1 MLPDGKESLTTGKG
15 CCLTVFLL
23 ISLIFYGSMQSVKL
37 FMYDETDVMV
47 SKRDSYFEA
56 SKTYSTNLSYAFGIT
71 AYDSN
76 D

>member
-1 MLPDGKESLTTGKG
+1 MLPEGKERMATGKG
-15 CCLTVFLL
+15 CILTVFLV

-37 FMYDETDVMV
+37 FTYDETDVMV
-47 SKRDSYFEA
+47 SKRDSYFKA
-56 SKTYSTNLSYAFGIT
+56 SKTYSDDLFYAFGIT

>member
-1 MLPDGKESLTTGKG
+1 MLPDGKESMTTGKG
-15 CCLTVFLL
+15 CCLTFFLL

-56 SKTYSTNLSYAFGIT
+56 DKTYSDNLSYAFGIT

>member
-1 MLPDGKESLTTGKG
+1 
-15 CCLTVFLL
+15 
-23 ISLIFYGSMQSVKL
+23 MQSVKL

-47 SKRDSYFEA
+47 SKRDSYFAA
-56 SKTYSTNLSYAFGIT
+56 SKTYSDNLSYAFGIT